1 MKLQILGTGCPRCKQ
16 LLTNVEQ
23 AVADM
28 GSAVEVEKV
37 EDIKEI
43 MKFRVLATPALAV
56 DGVVKAAGRVL
67 SPDEIKKLLGT

>member
-1 MKLQILGTGCPRCKQ
+1 MKLQILGPGCARCKQ
-16 LLTNVEQ
+16 LLANVQQ

-28 GSAVEVEKV
+28 GGAVEVEKV

-43 MKFRVLATPALAV
+43 MKFRVLAAPALAV

-67 SPDEIKKLLGT
+67 SPDEIKKLLGR